1 LKNNMDLTILNI
13 QGGQTG
19 RSATLSPEVFGL
31 ETPSDHA
38 IYQDV
43 RYILANRRQGTHK
56 AKTRAEVSG
65 TTKKMYRQKGTGNAR
80 QGSKRSPLHRHG
92 GRVFGPT
99 PHEYGFSMNK
109 KMRALARK
117 SALTY
122 KARTAAVTVV
132 ENFQFDAPKTK
143 QFISVLDSLKVS
155 GKKIL
160 FVLPSP
166 SAEDIAARQA
176 KAAEGKAEKKA
187 VNTVYLSGR
196 NVPKVNIVAASD
208 INTFDIMN
216 AEVLVLTEGALG
228 FINEKLAK

>member
-1 LKNNMDLTILNI
+1 MDLTILNI
-13 QGGQTG
+13 QGEQIG
-19 RSATLSPEVFGL
+19 RSATLSADVFGL

-56 AKTRAEVSG
+56 TKGRSEVSG
-65 TTKKMYRQKGTGNAR
+65 STKKMYRQKGTGNAR
-80 QGSKRSPLHRHG
+80 QGSIRSPLHRHG

-109 KMRALARK
+109 KMRALARR

-122 KARTAAVTVV
+122 KARGAAVTVV
-132 ENFQFDAPKTK
+132 ENFLFDTPKTK
-143 QFISVLDSLKVS
+143 SFIAMLEGLKLT

-166 SAEDIAARQA
+166 SQEDIEARQA
-176 KAAEGKAEKKA
+176 KAAAGKAEKKPL
-187 VNTVYLSGR
+187 NTVYLSGR
-196 NVPKVNIVAASD
+196 NVPKVNIIAAAD

-216 AEVLVLTEGALG
+216 AEMLVLTEGALG